1 LQQAAVRNLDKLN
14 TEDTIKYPETVCKL
28 DNIINQLEQIK
39 ANQHMLYEA
48 VQEAED
54 MIDKDVQVDIQ
65 GYDIDPD
72 VVAAARE
79 NAKRAGVEHM
89 IHFQQRAV
97 ADLHHPKKYGFIIS
111 NPPYGERLEEKSA
124 LPALYSQIGEA
135 YKRLDAWSMY
145 LITSYEDTERYIGRK
160 ADKNRK
166 IYNGM
171 IKTYFYQFMGP
182 KPPRRKKD

>member
-1 LQQAAVRNLDKLN
+1 
-14 TEDTIKYPETVCKL
+14 
-28 DNIINQLEQIK
+28 
-39 ANQHMLYEA
+39 
-48 VQEAED
+48 
-54 MIDKDVQVDIQ
+54 
-65 GYDIDPD
+65 
-72 VVAAARE
+72 
-79 NAKRAGVEHM
+79 M

-171 IKTYFYQFMGP
+171 IKTYFYQFMGMTL
-182 KPPRRKKD
+182 KWRCLNDKEKEKKY

>member
-1 LQQAAVRNLDKLN
+1 
-14 TEDTIKYPETVCKL
+14 
-28 DNIINQLEQIK
+28 
-39 ANQHMLYEA
+39 
-48 VQEAED
+48 
-54 MIDKDVQVDIQ
+54 
-65 GYDIDPD
+65 
-72 VVAAARE
+72 
-79 NAKRAGVEHM
+79 M

-160 ADKNRK
+160 ADQKQENLQW
-166 IYNGM
+166 YD
-171 IKTYFYQFMGP
+171 
-182 KPPRRKKD
+182 KDIFLSVYGA